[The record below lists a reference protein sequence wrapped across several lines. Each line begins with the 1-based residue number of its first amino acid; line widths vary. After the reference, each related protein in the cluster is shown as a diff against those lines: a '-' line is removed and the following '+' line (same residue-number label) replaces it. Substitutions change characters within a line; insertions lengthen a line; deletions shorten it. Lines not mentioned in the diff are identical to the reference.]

1 MFLQSTSR
9 RKRKILR
16 AAMEVDED
24 YNRFRAQLGKRSIPL
39 LKMMELEIPIASDCD
54 G

>member
-1 MFLQSTSR
+1 
-9 RKRKILR
+9 
-16 AAMEVDED
+16 MEVDED
-24 YNRFRAQLGKRSIPL
+24 YKRFRAKLVKRSNPPL